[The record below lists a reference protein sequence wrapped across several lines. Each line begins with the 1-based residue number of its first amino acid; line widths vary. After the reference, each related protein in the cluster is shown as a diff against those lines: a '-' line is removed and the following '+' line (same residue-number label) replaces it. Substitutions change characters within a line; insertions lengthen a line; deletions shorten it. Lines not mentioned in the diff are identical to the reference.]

1 MKKLLMLFLF
11 CANAYAGEYFVTPT
25 EAGGEI
31 VLTDKKTERC
41 GEVLMF
47 MYVVKSDQSVVYGCW
62 AYMNDKVHVR
72 YDDGTRKVYD
82 TKGWIHKKD

>member
-1 MKKLLMLFLF
+1 MKKFLAMLLF
-11 CANAYAGEYFVTPT
+11 CVNVHAGEYFVTPT

-31 VLTDKKTERC
+31 VLTGIKTEMC
-41 GEVLMF
+41 GDVLRL
-47 MYVVKSDQSVVYGCW
+47 MYVVKSDQTVVYGCW
-62 AYMNDKVHVR
+62 GYMNDKIHVR